1 MCGTS
6 TFLKFDYTQENYV
19 IEMGNYYE
27 QISHKRIKNKK
38 LKELKNEIIPNPT
51 YTNIMKTYKAE
62 SGFVK
67 QAFLLCG
74 WVYN

>member
-1 MCGTS
+1 
-6 TFLKFDYTQENYV
+6 
-19 IEMGNYYE
+19 MGNYYE

-38 LKELKNEIIPNPT
+38 LKELNNEIIPNPT
-51 YTNIMKTYKAE
+51 YTNIMKTYEEE

-74 WVYN
+74 WVCN